1 MTEAILVGIL
11 CHFLGDYF
19 IQTDWMARE
28 KTKYWSPA
36 IWHGVTYGV
45 PFFVIAVLSDT
56 LSLSLLALTVIIVT
70 HIVIDHYRLA
80 RHVIWFKNQLAPR
93 GFRYSWHQGNVTGYP
108 NDAPVWLT
116 TWLMIITD
124 NVIHVVINS
133 AAILYL

>member
-1 MTEAILVGIL
+1 MTEAILIGIL

-19 IQTDWMARE
+19 IQTDWMAQE

-45 PFFVIAVLSDT
+45 PFLVFAVLSDT
-56 LSLSLLALTVIIVT
+56 LSLSLVALAVIVVT

-80 RHVIWFKNQLAPR
+80 KHVIWAKNQLVPKKY
-93 GFRYSWHQGNVTGYP
+93 RYAWKDGNLTGYR
-108 NDAPVWLT
+108 NDAPIWLT

-124 NVIHVVINS
+124 NVIHIMINT

>member
-1 MTEAILVGIL
+1 MTEIVLVGIL

-19 IQTDWMARE
+19 IQTEWMARE

-45 PFFVIAVLSDT
+45 PFVIAAMIMSSW
-56 LSLSLLALTVIIVT
+56 SLSLLALAVIIVT

-80 RHVIWFKNQLAPR
+80 RHVIWFKNQLAPK
-93 GFRYSWHQGNVTGYP
+93 GYRYSWHQGNVTGYQ

-124 NVIHVVINS
+124 NVIHVIINTG
-133 AAILYL
+133 AILYL